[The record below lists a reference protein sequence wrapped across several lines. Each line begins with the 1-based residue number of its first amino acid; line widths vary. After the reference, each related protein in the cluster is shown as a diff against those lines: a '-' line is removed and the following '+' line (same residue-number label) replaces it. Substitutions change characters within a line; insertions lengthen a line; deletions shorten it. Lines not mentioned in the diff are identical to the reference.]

1 MKTSSDIIDAINRLE
16 TTFPVGEW
24 RCGDID
30 LWPSYRLRLYG
41 AAIDRMLLNQA
52 PPRRSDRLRKL
63 AGTVARRLWRVPLA
77 ALKDFRAHARLNGQ
91 AAALFFSDGVSFTKM
106 DDHWFD
112 RIVDPVIQELAAQG
126 LQSAKL
132 TPLAEVHVPR
142 LVPSR
147 FVQPS
152 IDRIKFFATSRPA
165 DLHLPEFAAFLAA
178 AQDIFAAPPPSMD
191 WLRVQAARLEALA
204 LWFAGQIRAS
214 GAAIVFVNTYYS
226 LEGQALVQAARRL
239 GCHSVD
245 LQHGLQGAHHAAYAR
260 WANVPKLGYSTLPDE
275 FWVWSQDEAQAIAA
289 WRGDRARHM
298 PRISGN
304 YWLQRW
310 IDEKDPV
317 IAHHVAQ
324 ARALVQPGRVHA
336 LACLSWGISEDETT
350 RLLQAAQL
358 CGPDVVWWWRLHPV
372 EAHKRGAFAAQL
384 RAHGLDDR
392 HLSATTD
399 WPLYALIRSANVVL
413 AHSSTVIA
421 EAAQLG
427 VPSVVTSDYGAQF
440 FATLI
445 DAGTAAKAIAPPQ
458 IAAAIPALAQRF
470 SAQPLAHGPDNRLAD
485 AVQALF
491 PAPKPRISP
500 KADG

>member
-77 ALKDFRAHARLNGQ
+77 ALKDFRAHARL
-91 AAALFFSDGVSFTKM
+91 KM

-226 LEGQALVQAARRL
+226 LEGQALV
-239 GCHSVD
+239 
-245 LQHGLQGAHHAAYAR
+245 
-260 WANVPKLGYSTLPDE
+260 
-275 FWVWSQDEAQAIAA
+275 
-289 WRGDRARHM
+289 
-298 PRISGN
+298 
-304 YWLQRW
+304 
-310 IDEKDPV
+310 
-317 IAHHVAQ
+317 
-324 ARALVQPGRVHA
+324 
-336 LACLSWGISEDETT
+336 
-350 RLLQAAQL
+350 QAAQL